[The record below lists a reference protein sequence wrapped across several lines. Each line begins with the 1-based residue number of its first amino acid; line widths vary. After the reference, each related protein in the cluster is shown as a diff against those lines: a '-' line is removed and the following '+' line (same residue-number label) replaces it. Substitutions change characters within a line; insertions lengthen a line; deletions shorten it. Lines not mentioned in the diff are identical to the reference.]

1 MTPEQKK
8 ILHQQ
13 LWLAGRA
20 LRTLRLFLAEER
32 QRGTLKDNLKSIR
45 KAKTLELAH
54 DMSHADLLEEKAAKN
69 PGKPWLHFEDE
80 VFTLGEMDLNANRVA
95 NFLKSLGGAP
105 GRGLAIMMRN
115 SPRWL
120 DVFFAAEK
128 LGMFVVPVNVALRGD
143 QLAHIFNHS
152 KSSLAVVDEDLLP
165 VYEGVA
171 ERLSGIEKVAV
182 NPVSASHGVPASMVN
197 LDEAY
202 GYADTRPPDKY
213 NTEDLC
219 LIMYTSGTTGLPK
232 GVIYKYENT
241 NVKALSL
248 LGRLLVTPGDVAY
261 TCYPLFHA
269 NALFLSITPSLHAGC
284 QMVVDS
290 KFSASRF
297 WDQMRRYGVTTFNGL
312 GAVMPILMKQPR
324 KANDSD
330 NPVRF
335 ILSAGCPADI
345 WQDFE
350 ERFGLQIYEGYGA
363 VDGGAVLLMNLGT
376 APVGSMGKP
385 IGAKIRVVDGEGND
399 VPARTPGEMIAF
411 VGNRKDSVEYHEDS
425 KATSNKVRDGW
436 LYTGDLVYRDDKGY
450 VYFVGRNTESM
461 RVGGENV
468 SALEVENAVLKHP
481 DILECAAY
489 AVPSEM
495 AEDEIM
501 VTMACVEGKQIDP
514 AVLPDFLGE
523 HLAKFA
529 VPRYYRIIPEMPK
542 TETHRIIKKDLEAL
556 GLTEDTYD
564 AKKARVSQ

>member
-1 MTPEQKK
+1 MTPEKKK
-8 ILHQQ
+8 ILRQQ
-13 LWLAGRA
+13 MWLAGRA

-32 QRGTLKDNLKSIR
+32 QRGTLRDNLKSIR

-54 DMSHADLLEEKAAKN
+54 DMSHADLLEEKAGKN
-69 PGKPWLHFEDE
+69 PRKQWLYFEDQ
-80 VFTLGEMDLNANRVA
+80 VFTLGEMDRNANRVA
-95 NFLKSLGGAP
+95 NCLKSLGGAP
-105 GRGLAIMMRN
+105 GKGLAIMMRN

-128 LGMFVVPVNVALRGD
+128 LGMFIVPVNIALRGD

-152 KSSLAVVDEDLLP
+152 KSSIAVIDEDLLP
-165 VYEGVA
+165 IYEAVA
-171 ERLSGIEKVAV
+171 ERVTGIERVAV
-182 NPVSASHGVPASMVN
+182 NPVAGGSGIAADMVD

-202 GYADTRPPDKY
+202 SFPETRPPDKY

-232 GVIYKYENT
+232 GVVYKYQNT

-248 LGRLLVTPGDVAY
+248 LGRLLVSEDDIAY

-284 QMVVDS
+284 KMVVDA

-312 GAVMPILMKQPR
+312 GAVMPILMKQPP
-324 KANDSD
+324 KTNDGD

-335 ILSAGCPADI
+335 ILSAGCPADM
-345 WQDFE
+345 WEDFE
-350 ERFGLQIYEGYGA
+350 QRFGLQIFEGYGA

-385 IGAKIRVVDGEGND
+385 IGAKIRVVDAEGKD
-399 VPARTPGEMIAF
+399 VATREPGEMIAW

-425 KATSNKVRDGW
+425 KATSAKVRDGW
-436 LYTGDLVYRDDKGY
+436 LYTGDLVYRDERGY

-481 DILECAAY
+481 DVLECAAY

-501 VTMACVEGKQIDP
+501 VTMACVEGKQVDP
-514 AVLPDFLGE
+514 AQLADFLRE

-542 TETHRIIKKDLEAL
+542 TETHRIIKKDLERL
-556 GLTEDTYD
+556 GITGDTYD
-564 AKKARVSQ
+564 VTCPVP